1 MGMFSRFTDIINAN
15 INSMLDKAENPEK
28 MIRLIIQEM
37 EETLVEV
44 RSTAAKYIAEKKT
57 VLRNIRHIEKSIEN
71 WQQKAELALNKGR
84 EDLAKSA
91 LKEKQ
96 NCTQQLTELQ
106 NEQNQLDEFLSAV
119 QADGQQL
126 QEKLTEAK
134 RKQESYAMRQ
144 QSAQVR
150 LKVREKAAVY
160 NIDDAISKFE
170 RYQQKVDRIEAEVES
185 YDFTSAQSL
194 DSQFRELENDE
205 NIEQE
210 LEALKKK
217 AVNG

>member
-71 WQQKAELALNKGR
+71 WQQKAELALSKGR